1 MILSEKSRSTRSM
14 LIRSFWTRTP
24 TPARAML
31 YAVGMDEGY
40 EISARKPL
48 NIQPSD
54 LDFLSVILSKK
65 FYRVRE

>member
-1 MILSEKSRSTRSM
+1 
-14 LIRSFWTRTP
+14 
-24 TPARAML
+24 ML

-40 EISARKPL
+40 ENKRKPL